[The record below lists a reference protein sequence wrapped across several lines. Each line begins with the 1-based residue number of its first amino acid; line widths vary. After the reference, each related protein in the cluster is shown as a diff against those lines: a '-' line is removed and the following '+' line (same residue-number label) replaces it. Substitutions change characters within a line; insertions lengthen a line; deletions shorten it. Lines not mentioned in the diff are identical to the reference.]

1 MLVTGGPWNK
11 PLFIK
16 HDHYGTIRGQKYL
29 EDMNW
34 WKVLLSARVNFLYI
48 TSEFWL
54 YETPGNYQLS
64 DHVKI
69 IDCPILEAI
78 YQGMSMAVLPWRVR
92 IYAGM

>member
-11 PLFIK
+11 PLFINQ

-69 IDCPILEAI
+69 IDCPIRGNLSRDEHGSI
-78 YQGMSMAVLPWRVR
+78 TL
-92 IYAGM
+92 AGA